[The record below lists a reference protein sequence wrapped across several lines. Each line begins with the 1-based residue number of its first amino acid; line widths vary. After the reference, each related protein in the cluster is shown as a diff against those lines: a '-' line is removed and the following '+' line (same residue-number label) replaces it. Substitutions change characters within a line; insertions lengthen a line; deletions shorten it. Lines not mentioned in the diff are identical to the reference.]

1 MGWHITAITVKRI
14 TIKRIISPVLIMFSL
29 KTERIK
35 VVILCLLWSDLPLKS
50 SQLPLVFLSGLA
62 NQIMFSLKIFFYTCV
77 RLHFCLQLPTVPG
90 VLYILAQLAS
100 GLVMW
105 LVLFNMWKDKWDIF
119 SQVGILSV
127 FTLLLSSHFP
137 LSKCL

>member
-62 NQIMFSLKIFFYTCV
+62 NQILCSPAFLFTITYCPRRIIHSCPVGFRFGDVTCFV
-77 RLHFCLQLPTVPG
+77 QWDSNKCD
-90 VLYILAQLAS
+90 AS
-100 GLVMW
+100 KNL
-105 LVLFNMWKDKWDIF
+105 ITT
-119 SQVGILSV
+119 
-127 FTLLLSSHFP
+127 FTLELFFLDHSLLKVPEIRAFP
-137 LSKCL
+137 